1 MSIGIR
7 IGAIIAGALALC
19 AVVSNAAE
27 APAGPPPEA
36 WRDVKPEN
44 LILIDVKYGRIAIE
58 LTPWSAPLHVERFRN
73 LVRAKFYDGLSFYR
87 VIDGFVAQG
96 GIGEGTAAT
105 AERPITPDVTAAW
118 PALKAEFD
126 MPIDPKLVFT
136 PLGSPDL
143 FAAEVGHIDGHP
155 VGRDVVDGRMWRT
168 HCYGTVAF
176 ARDNDPDTATTEF
189 YITIGQIPHRL
200 DRNLSVVG
208 RVIDG
213 MQYVQKLERGDPEV
227 ESGVIQQPGR
237 ADKIIR
243 AVVASDLPR
252 GERPRYQV
260 TRTESEAYR
269 AMKAER
275 RDITNP
281 FFHHKPVPILDV
293 CLMPIPVRKVQQ

>member
-1 MSIGIR
+1 MNMKL
-7 IGAIIAGALALC
+7 AFAALAAALALT
-19 AVVSNAAE
+19 ATTQAAE

-36 WRDVKPEN
+36 WRNVDPEN
-44 LILIDVKYGRIAIE
+44 LVLVDTRYGRIAIE
-58 LTPWSAPLHVERFRN
+58 VTPWSAPNHVKRFKA

-96 GIGEGTAAT
+96 GIGEATAAT
-105 AERPITPDVTAAW
+105 ADRPITPDVQKQW

-126 MPIDPKLVFT
+126 FPIDRRLAFT

-176 ARDNDPDTATTEF
+176 ARDTEPDTATTEF

-213 MQYVQKLERGDPEV
+213 MEYVQKLERGNPEV
-227 ESGVIQQPGR
+227 ESGVIQEAGR

-243 AVVASDLPR
+243 AIIAADLPR

-260 TRTESEAYR
+260 IRTESESYR

-281 FFHHKPVPILDV
+281 FFHRKPVPILDI
-293 CLMPIPVRKVQQ
+293 CLMPIPVRKQ